1 MSAVEELS
9 IVLQHDIDEQY
20 QYQPGEIIRGTIH
33 IKLSRP
39 TAIRII
45 NIKVYGEGNVS
56 WRNDDEHVFQA
67 KEVYV
72 DAVKAVVD
80 TTHLEPL
87 SLDRGNH
94 QFLFDYLLPEAIPS
108 SYIGK
113 YGNVTYTIKVTVTGV
128 KSVDTS
134 ISSEPFLVLR
144 RSALPPKALQPLL
157 LQTTKRMWAS
167 CSFGKLYINVKLDK
181 QGGVPGEDIFL
192 TSEIKNHSR
201 RTVTA
206 VQASLVMNSIF
217 KAQDQQTDFRQ
228 VVSKKRDEY
237 DISYME
243 GRRWTFVRLP
253 LPPYIPETKL
263 EYCEFIDLDYI
274 FQLRVELSGGEEI
287 KMEAPFWVGA
297 QPHGFEVPKDE
308 KTGLN
313 INRQWTIRGTK
324 GIDLHDQDNS
334 AKVMEYNDGWGV
346 EIIPEMRP
354 DSAVVSNPLF
364 QQNTYFTNDAKMI
377 PEESVEN
384 TKLI

>member
-20 QYQPGEIIRGTIH
+20 QYQPGEIIRGKII

-39 TAIRII
+39 TALRSI
-45 NIKVYGEGNVS
+45 NVKAYGEGNAS
-56 WRNDDEHVFQA
+56 WKDDSDDGEMYQA

-72 DAVKAVVD
+72 DAVKAVLD
-80 TTHLEPL
+80 TTNTEPL
-87 SLDRGNH
+87 SLDYGVH
-94 QFLFDYLLPEAIPS
+94 EFLFDYLLPEAIPS

-113 YGNVTYTIKVTVTGV
+113 YGNVTYTMKVTVSGV
-128 KSVDTS
+128 KSGDTS

-144 RSALPPKALQPLL
+144 RSPLPSKSLQPLS

-167 CSFGKLYINVKLDK
+167 CTFGKLYINVSLDK

-192 TSEIKNHSR
+192 KAEIKNHSR

-206 VQASLVMNSIF
+206 MQASLIMDSLF
-217 KAQDQQTDFRQ
+217 KAQNHETQFRQ
-228 VVSKKRDEY
+228 IVSKKRDEF
-237 DISYME
+237 DIGYME
-243 GRRWTFVRLP
+243 GRRWTYVRLP

-263 EYCEFIDLDYI
+263 ECCEFIDLDYS
-274 FQLRVELSGGEEI
+274 FQFRVELSGGDEI

-313 INRQWTIRGTK
+313 INRQWTVRGTK
-324 GIDLHDQDNS
+324 GIDLLDHQDS
-334 AKVMEYNDGWGV
+334 EKPMDYNDGWGV
-346 EIIPEMRP
+346 EIVPELRP
-354 DSAVVSNPLF
+354 DSAVITNPLF
-364 QQNTYFTNDAKMI
+364 QQNIAQDLKII
-377 PEESVEN
+377 PEESMEN
-384 TKLI
+384 TRL